1 MSTFTH
7 NLIIPYL
14 LLISTLKKVNPKMHF
29 FNSHIPTFVLQAVVF
44 MILENYKSGT
54 PPAALQTLHYTLK
67 LSGSTE

>member
-1 MSTFTH
+1 
-7 NLIIPYL
+7 
-14 LLISTLKKVNPKMHF
+14 MHF